1 MHTPSALNHNP
12 QKFQYSCAR
21 KSLQEAQSS
30 ASSPILCLREALENR
45 TRELPTSGLD
55 PKQSPLG
62 PSLGLNSPAGVHA
75 DKTITRS
82 LSPHV
87 QFRRLPVCAQRA
99 EGNPFG
105 APRRRTHAA
114 RSEESSQVAGIYAEI
129 PWLRLTACAFPK
141 SFASV
146 RSIKP
151 GNHFLQHV
159 GEHQNR
165 PLGAL
170 CDGA

>member
-21 KSLQEAQSS
+21 KSLQEAESS
-30 ASSPILCLREALENR
+30 ASSSILFLREALENR

-62 PSLGLNSPAGVHA
+62 PSLGLNSHAVVHA

-105 APRRRTHAA
+105 APRRRNHAV
-114 RSEESSQVAGIYAEI
+114 SSGRAQ
-129 PWLRLTACAFPK
+129 
-141 SFASV
+141 
-146 RSIKP
+146 
-151 GNHFLQHV
+151 
-159 GEHQNR
+159 
-165 PLGAL
+165 
-170 CDGA
+170 